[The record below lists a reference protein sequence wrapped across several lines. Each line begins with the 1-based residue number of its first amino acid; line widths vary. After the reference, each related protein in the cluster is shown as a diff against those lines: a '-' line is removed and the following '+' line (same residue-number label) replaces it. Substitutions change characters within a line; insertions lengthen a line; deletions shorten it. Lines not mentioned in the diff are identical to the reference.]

1 MLDGW
6 VEGRIGYFGSS
17 ARAGG
22 HLLWERKFVSIS
34 TEYGGTSAWLY

>member
-6 VEGRIGYFGSS
+6 LEEEIGYFESLPGVE
-17 ARAGG
+17 G
-22 HLLWERKFVSIS
+22 HLLWERKFVSTS

>member
-6 VEGRIGYFGSS
+6 LAEMGYYWSLPGTEYHS
-17 ARAGG
+17 
-22 HLLWERKFVSIS
+22 LWERKFVSTS